1 VSEPINIFRDVFER
15 VSQGVVVVVVELS
28 ESGRAPAL
36 RVLNANPAALELL
49 APELRGARDLAQ
61 LPAELDACF
70 CTLAVAVRHG
80 QAAAHQELVSEAG
93 HVRELRAMACGDW
106 GMPEATSDR
115 KVVILI
121 DDITA
126 LRHAEAG
133 QGRLT
138 QFLDS
143 IIEHMPAMVFVKD
156 AEALRFERF
165 NRAGEELLGL
175 SRSAMIGKTDYDLF
189 PPGQAAS
196 FVAKDRNVL
205 ASGTLEDIAEE
216 PIETPRGT
224 RYLHTRKIP
233 LLGPTGEPEHLL
245 GISLDITERKH
256 AELILQSAHHELER
270 EVERRAELLRRE
282 MDERERAEQALK
294 HAEEQLRHAQ
304 KMEAVGRLA
313 GGVAHDFN
321 NLLSVVISSCDLA
334 LLRMGQGDPA
344 RGELE
349 EIRKAGQRAAA
360 LTRQLL
366 AFSRQQVLQA
376 KVVNLNDV
384 VQGMERMLSRVLGED
399 ILLEIDVAQDLARVK
414 ADPSQIEQVIMN
426 LAVNARDAMPTGG
439 QLRIETRNVADV
451 PASLVPLSPGPHVR
465 VAVRDT
471 GVGMDDDT
479 IARIFEPFFTTK
491 ERGKG
496 TGLGLSTVFG
506 IVKQSGGSIAVR
518 SGVGL
523 GASFD
528 IYLPTTDEAEAPFA
542 IRQHEIEEALKGNE
556 TLLLVEDDEQVRTLC
571 AKVLRQFGYG
581 VIEAGRPSQAIAAA
595 ASHPGAIELLLTDVV
610 MPEMGGRLLAEHLA
624 NERPRMRVLFMSGYT
639 DDATVR
645 HGVLESAVAFIQKPF
660 TPDALAR
667 SVRRA
672 LAEAPDRRSA
682 SPPLKA

>member
-1 VSEPINIFRDVFER
+1 VSEPTNIYRDVFER
-15 VSQGVVVVVVELS
+15 VSQGVVVVELS
-28 ESGRAPAL
+28 DSDDPL
-36 RVLNANPAALELL
+36 SMRVLSANPAALSMLERELG
-49 APELRGARDLAQ
+49 GARDFDE
-61 LPAELDACF
+61 LPPELEARVRA
-70 CTLAVAVRHG
+70 LAVAARVG
-80 QAAAHQELVSEAG
+80 QTDSLQELTSGAG
-93 HVRELRAMACGDW
+93 KVLELRASLLI
-106 GMPEATSDR
+106 ER
-115 KVVILI
+115 HLLLLI
-121 DDITA
+121 DDVTA
-126 LRHAEAG
+126 LRRAEAG

-175 SRSAMIGKTDYDLF
+175 SRDAMIGKTDYDLF
-189 PPGQAAS
+189 PQDQADF

-205 ASGTLEDIAEE
+205 AGRKLEDIAEE

-256 AELILQSAHHELER
+256 AELILQSAHDELER
-270 EVERRAELLRRE
+270 EVGRRAELLRRE

-321 NLLSVVISSCDLA
+321 NLLSVVISSCDLV
-334 LLRMGQGDPA
+334 LLRMTPGDRSRA
-344 RGELE
+344 EIE

-366 AFSRQQVLQA
+366 AFSRQQVLQPR
-376 KVVNLNDV
+376 VLNLNDV
-384 VQGMERMLSRVLGED
+384 VHGMERMLSRVLGED
-399 ILLEIDVAQDLARVK
+399 IVLELDIAQDLARVK

-439 QLRIETRNVADV
+439 QLRIETRNIAEV
-451 PASLVPLSPGPHVR
+451 PASLAPPSPGAHVR
-465 VAVRDT
+465 VAVSDT
-471 GVGMDDDT
+471 GIGMDDET

-518 SGVGL
+518 SAIGR

-528 IYLPTTDEAEAPFA
+528 VYLPTTLEVDAPFA
-542 IRQHEIEEALKGNE
+542 IRPHEIEEALKGDE
-556 TLLLVEDDEQVRTLC
+556 TLLLVEDDEQVRSLC
-571 AKVLRQFGYG
+571 AKVLRQFGYD
-581 VIEAGRPSQAIAAA
+581 VIEAARPSEAIAAA

-624 NERPRMRVLFMSGYT
+624 SERPRMRVLFMSGYT

-672 LAEAPDRRSA
+672 LAEAPNTRIGSQ
-682 SPPLKA
+682 PTKV